1 MQEFNGGALRLADD
15 VRYGRY
21 GDQVYLRR
29 IDARKDYLFNEIVED
44 ILGCFDGGVSLESH
58 AVLDALARKYEI
70 PDEDAFREDM
80 LDFLRLLC
88 DESILVAKADRV
100 PAPSVHDQVTQWCG
114 ENRTLFSACLEL
126 TYRCNERCVHCYVDD
141 PDRSKEELTTD
152 EWKGV
157 VDQLRAMG
165 CISLLLTGG
174 EVCVKEGFIDIAR
187 YASEKGMLV
196 DIYSNGL
203 AIDDD
208 LFDAIVAVKPNSLSF
223 SLYGGDAETHDAI
236 TKVKGSFNR
245 TVRAAMM
252 TRCAGID
259 TYIKTVVMR
268 ENAHS
273 IEGLMRLG
281 KRLNIPVT
289 PAFVIMDTHLG
300 RPGDAHRLS
309 TVDEYADIMRMV
321 ERCTPGLLG
330 GGDRDPNAF
339 NCSAGHSTLSI
350 DPFGGVHPCNTLSLS
365 CGNVR
370 EMPIERIWSE
380 SPAFNALHCLR
391 IKDVCDKCEACEA
404 FAHCSICLGRIGW
417 EQGKPVVIPDEIC
430 RVARAK
436 RQARM

>member
-1 MQEFNGGALRLADD
+1 MQTYDGGTLRLADD
-15 VRYGRY
+15 VRYGRF

-29 IDARKDYLFNEIVED
+29 INVRKDYLFNEIVED
-44 ILGCFDGGVSLESH
+44 ILRCFDGGTSLESD
-58 AVLDALARKYEI
+58 AVLDAMARQYDI
-70 PDEDAFREDM
+70 PDAEAFREDM
-80 LDFLRLLC
+80 LGFLQLLR
-88 DESILVAKADRV
+88 DESILVSPSDGA
-100 PAPSVHDQVTQWCG
+100 PGPSVYDQVTQWCG

-152 EWKGV
+152 EWKDV
-157 VDQLRAMG
+157 VDQLRGMG

-174 EVCVKEGFIDIAR
+174 EVCVKEGFIEIAR

-196 DIYSNGL
+196 DIYSNGI

-208 LFDAIVAVKPNSLSF
+208 LFDAVVALKPNSLSV
-223 SLYGGDAETHDAI
+223 SLYGGDAETHDAV
-236 TKVKGSFNR
+236 TKVKGSFDR
-245 TVRAAMM
+245 TLRLAMM
-252 TRCAGID
+252 TRCAGVD

-300 RPGDAHRLS
+300 KPGDAHRLN
-309 TVDEYADIMRMV
+309 TVEEYVEVMRMV
-321 ERCTPGLLG
+321 ERYTPGLLG
-330 GGDRDPNAF
+330 GGNRDSNGF

-350 DPFGGVHPCNTLSLS
+350 DPFGGVHPCNTLSVS

-370 EMPIERIWSE
+370 ETPVERIWSE
-380 SPAFNALHCLR
+380 SPALKALHCLR
-391 IKDVCDKCEACEA
+391 IKDVCAECDACEA
-404 FAHCSICLGRIGW
+404 FAHCSVCLGRIGW
-417 EQGKPVVIPDEIC
+417 EQGKPMVIPDEIC

>member
-1 MQEFNGGALRLADD
+1 MQAFNGGALRLEDD
-15 VRYGRY
+15 VRYRRY
-21 GDQVYLRR
+21 GDNVYLRR
-29 IDARKDYLFNEIVED
+29 IDARKDYLFNGIVED
-44 ILGCFDGGVSLESH
+44 ILCCFDGGATVETDT
-58 AVLDALARKYEI
+58 VLDALAAQYDI
-70 PDEDAFREDM
+70 PDADAFREDM
-80 LDFLRLLC
+80 LGFLQLLR
-88 DESILVAKADRV
+88 DESILVSASDDT

-114 ENRTLFSACLEL
+114 ENHALFSACLEL

-141 PDRSKEELTTD
+141 PDRSGEELTPD

-174 EVCVKEGFIDIAR
+174 EVCAKEGFIDIAR
-187 YASEKGMLV
+187 YASGKGMLV
-196 DIYSNGL
+196 DIYSNGIG
-203 AIDDD
+203 IDDD
-208 LFDAIVAVKPNSLSF
+208 MFDAIVALKPNSLSF

-236 TKVKGSFNR
+236 TKVKGSFER
-245 TVRAAMM
+245 TLRAAMM

-268 ENAHS
+268 ENARG

-300 RPGDAHRLS
+300 RPGDAHRLAS
-309 TVDEYADIMRMV
+309 VDEYADIMRMV
-321 ERCTPGLLG
+321 ERFTPGLLG
-330 GGDRDPNAF
+330 GGDRDPNSQ

-370 EMPIERIWSE
+370 ETPIERIWSE
-380 SPAFNALHCLR
+380 SPALKALQSLK
-391 IKDVCDKCEACEA
+391 IKDVCAGCEACEA
-404 FAHCSICLGRIGW
+404 FSYCSICLGRAGW
-417 EQGKPVVIPDEIC
+417 EPGKPTVIPEEIC

-436 RQARM
+436 RQSRM

>member
-1 MQEFNGGALRLADD
+1 MQAFNGGALRLADD

-29 IDARKDYLFNEIVED
+29 IDARKDYLFNGIAED
-44 ILGCFDGGVSLESH
+44 ILSCFDGGASLESDV
-58 AVLDALARKYEI
+58 VLDALARQYEI
-70 PDEDAFREDM
+70 PDADAFREDM
-80 LDFLRLLC
+80 LGFLRLLC
-88 DESILVAKADRV
+88 DESILVTRADGA
-100 PAPSVHDQVTQWCG
+100 PAPSVRDQVTQWCG
-114 ENRTLFSACLEL
+114 QNRALFSACLEL

-141 PDRSKEELTTD
+141 PDRSREELTTD

-165 CISLLLTGG
+165 CMSLLLTGG

-187 YASEKGMLV
+187 YASGKGMLV

-208 LFDAIVAVKPNSLSF
+208 LFDAIVALKPNSLSF
-223 SLYGGDAETHDAI
+223 SLYAGDAGTHDAI
-236 TKVKGSFNR
+236 TKVKGSFER

-268 ENAHS
+268 ENAHG

-309 TVDEYADIMRMV
+309 AVDEYVDIMRMV
-321 ERCTPGLLG
+321 ERYTPGLLG
-330 GGDRDPNAF
+330 GGARDPNAF

-370 EMPIERIWSE
+370 ETPLETIWSE
-380 SPAFNALHCLR
+380 SPALKALHCLR
-391 IKDVCDKCEACEA
+391 IKDVCAECETCEASDQ
-404 FAHCSICLGRIGW
+404 CSVCLGRIGW
-417 EQGKPVVIPDEIC
+417 EQGKPVTIPDEIC